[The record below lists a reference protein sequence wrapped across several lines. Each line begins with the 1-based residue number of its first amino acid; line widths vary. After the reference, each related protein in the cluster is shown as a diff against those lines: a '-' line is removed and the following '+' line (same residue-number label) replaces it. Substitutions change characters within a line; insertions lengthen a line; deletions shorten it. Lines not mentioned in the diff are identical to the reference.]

1 MSKIDYQA
9 LREAAQ
15 LATQGEWVAFISS
28 GTGTYAVHT
37 PGDKRCEDVIK
48 WTGFDGQ
55 KNAENNAR
63 YIAAFNPEVVQAL
76 LDERE
81 RNQQYIKR
89 RDQENE
95 DIALTV
101 GKLRVELEA
110 VQKTSAARIEAIDR
124 THKMFQREKDR
135 ADAAEKCIAELS
147 ASHSKLRDTMAGIHN
162 TIRMDGGYTPLAAI
176 LNAAK
181 RAYEESASAA
191 GIRIKGE

>member
-1 MSKIDYQA
+1 MSKIDYQV

-15 LATQGEWVAFISS
+15 NAKNLGGIKNYKRGEQAVAEFKSLI
-28 GTGTYAVHT
+28 T
-37 PGDKRCEDVIK
+37 PHIVL
-48 WTGFDGQ
+48 
-55 KNAENNAR
+55 
-63 YIAAFNPEVVQAL
+63 AL
-76 LDERE
+76 LEERE
-81 RNQQYIKR
+81 RNQQYIKS